1 MRMLLLLGIF
11 VIGCKSSAKAPSAPP
26 GPTPGSA
33 ASAPATEAPRCDLV
47 GTYRLR
53 FASNGTDGW
62 WWRFAVTETN
72 GALSGNLS
80 APIPVLGIEQT
91 GPVDLRR
98 APSGCAMT
106 VTASGTIGDMIA
118 TLSLDEATNKVTG
131 QLTRAKPEN
140 AAENPPAPM
149 SGMRDAPG
157 ATPTPAGACVEAGVY
172 ELVLDP
178 KAKYQPDPAEEKC
191 DPRLL
196 DKLRLRLEHLGPEL
210 YGDSLDKQGAEIPG
224 GLVVKSFKGCDVE
237 LEHLGVDG
245 STRVVAKLTFSGT
258 NVTGTATTATYRILE
273 DGEDGEN
280 MWNCTADNVP
290 MTGRRL

>member
-1 MRMLLLLGIF
+1 MRIFLMLGML
-11 VIGCKSSAKAPSAPP
+11 VIGCKSSTKAPSASP
-26 GPTPGSA
+26 GPTTGSTSA
-33 ASAPATEAPRCDLV
+33 AATEARGCDLV

-72 GALSGNLS
+72 GALSGKLV
-80 APIPVLGIEQT
+80 APIPVLGIEQA

-98 APSGCAMT
+98 DPAGCAMT
-106 VTASGTIGDMIA
+106 VTASGAIGDMIA

-131 QLTRAKPEN
+131 QLTRAKPESPEQ
-140 AAENPPAPM
+140 APAQM

-157 ATPTPAGACVEAGVY
+157 AKPTPAGACVEAGVY

-191 DPRLL
+191 DTRLL
-196 DKLRLRLEHLGPEL
+196 DKLRIRLEHLGPEL
-210 YGDSLDKQGAEIPG
+210 YGDALNKQGAEVPG

-237 LEHLGVDG
+237 LEHLGMDG
-245 STRVVAKLTFSGT
+245 STRVVAKLTFAGAK
-258 NVTGTATTATYRILE
+258 VTGTATTATYRILQ